1 MINDNVYYSH
11 LEDPPPS
18 PTDLTPVTASVGLTR
33 LISFVIIYAL
43 DLVYI
48 VMFHMLIT
56 DLFLHSLAFQVRHTC
71 RMVRIILSVFRSVHF
86 KIIKILFVY
95 YRFIYKKVRNMGDHK
110 L

>member
-43 DLVYI
+43 DLLYI

-71 RMVRIILSVFRSVHF
+71 RMVRIIFLGVSERALKKFKKSYWFIKGPVH
-86 KIIKILFVY
+86 LL
-95 YRFIYKKVRNMGDHK
+95 VRC
-110 L
+110 

>member
-1 MINDNVYYSH
+1 MINDNVCYSH
-11 LEDPPPS
+11 LE
-18 PTDLTPVTASVGLTR
+18 DLTPVTASVGLTR

-71 RMVRIILSVFRSVHF
+71 RMVRIIFLGVSERALKKF
-86 KIIKILFVY
+86 KKSYWFIKFVDLY
-95 YRFIYKKVRNMGDHK
+95 
-110 L
+110 